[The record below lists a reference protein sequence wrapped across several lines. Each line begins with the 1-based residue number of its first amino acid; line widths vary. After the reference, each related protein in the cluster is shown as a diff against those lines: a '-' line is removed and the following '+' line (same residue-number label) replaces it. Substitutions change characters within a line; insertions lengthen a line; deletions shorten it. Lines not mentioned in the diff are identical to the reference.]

1 MSDAHAP
8 QAGIL
13 HGPYGLRLNP
23 RAHQVFVGPAEVL
36 LTQHEFDLLREL
48 LDHLGEVLSA
58 DDLALRVW
66 GYETFGSKNFVE
78 AHISR
83 LRRKLRDTG
92 AEDVI
97 RTVRGVGY
105 VIRN

>member
-8 QAGIL
+8 HAGIL
-13 HGPYGLRLNP
+13 YGPYGLRLDP
-23 RAHQVFVGPAEVL
+23 SAHQVFVGTAEVP
-36 LTQHEFDLLREL
+36 LTQREFDLLRDL
-48 LDHLGEVLSA
+48 LDHRGQVLSA

-66 GYETFGSKNFVE
+66 GYETFGSRNFVE

-83 LRRKLRDTG
+83 LRRKLRDAG
-92 AEDVI
+92 AGDAI

-105 VIRN
+105 VIRS